1 MITHFTLGLAELRA
15 DRVHILVR
23 GEIRDSGGPELA
35 DRLEDE
41 GYAAW
46 IRPEDEMAASAP
58 RRIDVFGEDSF
69 ADAEPVV
76 EDPFGPGPFAG

>member
-1 MITHFTLGLAELRA
+1 VLSELKA

-23 GEIRDSGGPELA
+23 GEIRESGGPELA

-46 IRPEDEMAASAP
+46 IRPEDEMAASTP
-58 RRIDVFGEDSF
+58 RRDIDVFGNASF
-69 ADAEPVV
+69 AEQEPVV
-76 EDPFGPGPFAG
+76 EDPFGPGPFGPT